1 MFIRKRSSYP
11 ILKVEWEGERLISM
25 QELSFR
31 CELHPEVIEHYVVL
45 DLISPIKYG
54 KKGYLFRESAVD
66 EIRIIQRLRRD
77 LGVNLISAGIILDL
91 LDEIDELKKEVSRLR
106 KMR

>member
-11 ILKVEWEGERLISM
+11 ILKVEWKGERLISM

-31 CELHPEVIEHYVVL
+31 CKLHPEIIEHYVEL
-45 DLISPIKYG
+45 DLISPIKYEQR
-54 KKGYLFRESAVD
+54 GYLFRASAVD
-66 EIRIIQRLRRD
+66 KVRSIQRLRRD